1 MAEMR
6 KKAQA
11 QSEETTKA
19 IEGALTPQQFGRLK
33 EIAIQRAGTMALRDK
48 GVQTALALTDEQ
60 KEKLTKIG
68 QDAATK
74 MRELRDEQDAQVRRE
89 KGQAMQKETEA
100 ATLAVLTDEQKA
112 KFDKMKGAKL
122 DIPAE
127 ELPRRG
133 GRRGA
138 PKPTT

>member
-1 MAEMR
+1 
-6 KKAQA
+6 
-11 QSEETTKA
+11 
-19 IEGALTPQQFGRLK
+19 
-33 EIAIQRAGTMALRDK
+33 MALRDK

-74 MRELRDEQDAQVRRE
+74 MRELRDEQDVQVRCE